1 MIRRLIILL
10 LIVSCVFGDTIRY
23 SDNDMITIENDIK
36 YLGVEDGYIYYSKKK
51 ILGKQKIIKIKCEEV
66 FEILFTN
73 INMKD
78 QKIDCSINTYGITGC
93 FDKNAC
99 NHNPNAVEDNG
110 SCEYP
115 KQNFDCRGNCLAVDC
130 VGVCGGDN
138 TSCADCA
145 GVPNGLNIEDECGVC
160 GGDNTSCA
168 DCAGVPNGLNIEDCA
183 GVCGGSSQVDECG
196 VCGGS
201 GILEGECDCYGEKEN
216 IYGNCGSDSFD
227 NKKLFLL
234 IEGNYGIVRDVNS
247 NFNQVYGNSNNI
259 SGVGFGIGWK
269 NTYIIAQY
277 KLYEAKG
284 KSLVSGIDLEGIA
297 NWKEEFIILALRNYK
312 DPFFTELGYVLNSVE
327 EVISTNQ
334 PIYTDLNSNYST
346 NGNEG
351 ISIVFGVNIPID
363 GLILSADVNYIY
375 VLSKTEDESNNNIT
389 NVGGL
394 MFNVGLGIKL

>member
-10 LIVSCVFGDTIRY
+10 LIVGCVFGDTIRY

-78 QKIDCSINTYGITGC
+78 QEIDCSINTYGITGC

-99 NHNPNAVEDNG
+99 NYNPNAGEDNG

-145 GVPNGLNIEDECGVC
+145 GV
-160 GGDNTSCA
+160 A
-168 DCAGVPNGLNIEDCA
+168 NGLNIEDCA

-196 VCGGS
+196 VCGGR
-201 GILEGECDCYGEKEN
+201 GILEGECDCYGEIEN

-227 NKKLFLL
+227 NKKLFLI
-234 IEGNYGIVRDVNS
+234 IEGNYGIVSDVNS

-269 NTYIIAQY
+269 NTYLIAKY
-277 KLYEAKG
+277 KLYEANG
-284 KSLVSGIDLEGIA
+284 KSLVSGIDLEGVA
-297 NWKEEFIILALRNYK
+297 NWKEEFIILALRYYEGRI
-312 DPFFTELGYVLNSVE
+312 FTELGYVLNSVE

-334 PIYTDLNSNYST
+334 PIYTDLTSNYLT

-351 ISIVFGVNIPID
+351 ISIVLGIYLPID
-363 GLILSADVNYIY
+363 GLIFSADVNYIY
-375 VLSKTEDESNNNIT
+375 VLSKIEDESKNKT